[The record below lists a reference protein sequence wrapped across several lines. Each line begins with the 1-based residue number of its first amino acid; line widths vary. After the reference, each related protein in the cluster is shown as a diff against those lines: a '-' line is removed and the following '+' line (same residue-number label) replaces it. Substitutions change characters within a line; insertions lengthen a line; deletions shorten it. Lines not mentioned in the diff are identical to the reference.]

1 MRALTPDQPQRA
13 YDDHDKQAHDDRDI
27 GPMTATA
34 TPPTPA
40 PTPKAG
46 IPVTTKQ
53 IGIAAVIVAAIA
65 WILCLPPIM
74 ARTPVPSIVLGAI
87 AAATGAAVL
96 RHPKHRRLG
105 GVTIA
110 VGLIAIPLALAMTN
124 QTSANVREVFTW
136 SAVIASGLTFTTPLI
151 FAALGGIISE
161 RSGVVNVGLEGMM
174 LMGCY
179 FGIFGAD
186 VCNSWVLGCVI
197 GMASGGLLGLLH
209 AYFSIHLRANQV
221 VSGVAVN
228 LLATG
233 ITGYFFVAH
242 YGDNGTPGTLPQ
254 DPNITLPGI
263 DHVTFFGDAI
273 GHTNVLTW
281 VGLLLVPVVWW
292 YLFRTRA
299 GLRLRAIGE
308 QPRAAS
314 TVGLRVIATRY
325 GAVVVSGMLAALGGV
340 YLSDGFDG
348 SFNFDMTDGRGFIA
362 LAAVIFGK
370 WNPFGALAAT
380 ILFGFSS
387 ALAYRL
393 QNFSQTLGTLF
404 QALPYVLTLVAVAG
418 VIGRSRPPAASGIPY
433 VKE

>member
-1 MRALTPDQPQRA
+1 
-13 YDDHDKQAHDDRDI
+13 
-27 GPMTATA
+27 MTVAA
-34 TPPTPA
+34 ETPPTGTESGFA
-40 PTPKAG
+40 
-46 IPVTTKQ
+46 VTTKRV
-53 IGIAAVIVAAIA
+53 GIAAVVLAAIA
-65 WILCLPPIM
+65 WLLTLPPIM
-74 ARTPVPSIVLGAI
+74 VRTPAPSIVLGVI
-87 AAATGAAVL
+87 AALAGVVVL
-96 RHPKHRRLG
+96 RERKHRRLG
-105 GVTIA
+105 GVT
-110 VGLIAIPLALAMTN
+110 VFLGLVAIPLALAMTN
-124 QTSANVREVFTW
+124 QTAANVREVFTW
-136 SAVIASGLTFTTPLI
+136 SAVIASGLTFTTPLL

-161 RSGVVNVGLEGMM
+161 RSGVVNIALDGMM

-186 VCNSWVLGCVI
+186 ICNSWVLGALI
-197 GMASGGLLGLLH
+197 GMASGGLLALVH

-221 VSGVAVN
+221 VSGYAIN
-228 LLATG
+228 FLAYG
-233 ITGYFFVAH
+233 LTGYLFVAH

-254 DPNITLPGI
+254 VPNVTLPGI
-263 DHVTFFGDAI
+263 DHVAFFGDAI

-299 GLRLRAIGE
+299 GLRLRAVGE

-314 TVGLRVIATRY
+314 TVGLKVLTTRY
-325 GAVVVSGMLAALGGV
+325 AAVTTSGVLAALGGV

-348 SFNFDMTDGRGFIA
+348 SFNFQMTDGRGFIA

-370 WNPFGALAAT
+370 WNPIGALAAT
-380 ILFGFSS
+380 LLFGLSS

-393 QNFSQTLGTLF
+393 QTFSATLGTLF

-418 VIGRSRPPAASGIPY
+418 LIGRSRPPAASGIPY

>member
-1 MRALTPDQPQRA
+1 V
-13 YDDHDKQAHDDRDI
+13 
-27 GPMTATA
+27 G
-34 TPPTPA
+34 
-40 PTPKAG
+40 AG
-46 IPVTTKQ
+46 
-53 IGIAAVIVAAIA
+53 IA

-74 ARTPVPSIVLGAI
+74 SRTAVPSIVLGLI
-87 AAATGAAVL
+87 AAAVGVAVL
-96 RHPKHRRLG
+96 LNPKHRRLG

-179 FGIFGAD
+179 FGIFGAN
-186 VCNSWVLGCVI
+186 VCNSWELGALI
-197 GMASGGLLGLLH
+197 GMAAGGVLGLLH
-209 AYFSIHLRANQV
+209 AYFSLHLRANQV

-242 YGDNGTPGTLPQ
+242 YGDNGTPGTLPEV
-254 DPNITLPGI
+254 PNVTLPGI
-263 DHVTFFGDAI
+263 DHTAFFGEAI
-273 GHTNVLTW
+273 GHTNLLTW
-281 VGLLLVPVVWW
+281 VGLALVPVVWW
-292 YLFRTRA
+292 FLFRTRA

-325 GAVVVSGMLAALGGV
+325 AAVVVSGILAALGGV
-340 YLSDGFDG
+340 YLADGFDG

-370 WNPFGALAAT
+370 WNPFGALAST
-380 ILFGFSS
+380 LLFGLST
-387 ALAYRL
+387 ALAFRL
-393 QNFSQTLGTLF
+393 QTFSQTLGTLF
-404 QALPYVLTLVAVAG
+404 QALPYVLTLIAVAG
-418 VIGRSRPPAASGIPY
+418 LIGRSRPPAASGIPY